1 MNDRRGNGVQAV
13 TSRAQQGLWFL
24 ERLSAQTP
32 AHTVCRAYQVHG
44 PLDEDAL
51 CAAWRTLVDRHEALR
66 TRVVERDGVPWQAI
80 DAGSDAPALVDLTTV
95 AEAERAAAA
104 QRLRT
109 GLAESV
115 VDHADGPLSRFT
127 LVRLGPEEHEV
138 LLVLHRLV
146 ADDSSARILVTELG
160 ECYSAAVQGRE
171 PALPFLPLQYR
182 DFARWQREQATGPTY
197 GRLAQWWRTA
207 LTPPPPT
214 LSLPADRPPAADSGY
229 AGGAVSFDW
238 GEETA
243 GHLREVCAAEGSVPA
258 VVLAA
263 AFHALLFRHT
273 GEQRVTV
280 GHPVAVRPRPEFAAT
295 VGPFQNPL
303 VVCVDFADAPTFRH
317 LLARVAQ
324 ARRAALDH
332 GELPFAD
339 VVAEVDVDRDAQ
351 RPPLLDAAFSCPE
364 SPEPDLVL
372 TGAIVRRLPV
382 RAGAVPVSLSLEVD
396 TVESAVTGT
405 LAYRADLFEPESARA
420 LLGQLRTLLDAA
432 LKDPGQPVA
441 ALPLETPE
449 QLRAA
454 ARAADRIEPVAAD
467 WPTVAAAVHSRAEQ
481 DPGETAVAWQS
492 EAVSYGELA
501 SLASSSARGLRRLGL
516 AAGAPVAVRMP
527 AGPRQVAVL
536 LGVLDA
542 CAHLVCI
549 GAGEAGER
557 GRLILGDLRPAC
569 LLVEGDPD
577 DDELARWYRTELD
590 GQAIAVDT
598 LLRADAEV
606 DPPVP
611 AGPDASDLAYVAYT
625 SGSTGVP
632 KGIPHT
638 HAGFAQFCQWMATH
652 FAMEP
657 GSRVAQWAAPGYDA
671 ALCEIFAALGAG
683 ATLCPVPDRVRVDPR
698 RLVRWL
704 ADERISH
711 FQTVPSFAREIL
723 RALVSR
729 GHGDALPALRHLL
742 LAGEPL
748 PGELAGELRRALSAA
763 RLTNLYGPTE
773 IVLATW
779 HEVTGPVHGTVPVG
793 EPIPGRQVL
802 VVDDQDRPCPAGV
815 TGELVVRS
823 PYVTPG
829 YVGAEA
835 PADAFT
841 PLRAHQ
847 EFGLPDHGWYR
858 TGDLGRRRLDGLLE
872 FRGRQ
877 DFQIKFFGTR
887 LELTDVETALA
898 AADSIAECAVVPVRD
913 HSGLVVRLMA
923 YVVVR
928 EPADG
933 AGANDLT
940 AAWRSRLRQRFGS
953 LMPPVSFRTLPTLPR
968 NVGGKVDRR
977 RLPAPT
983 SLRAPG
989 DRQPSTSTER
999 ILAGVW
1005 AEVLGTDEVTPEDS
1019 LFTLGGHS
1027 LLIPPLLH
1035 EVRERTGVS
1044 VSARRF
1050 LADPTLAGL
1059 AALVDAETR
1068 PDDGTRTRGEVSGSA

>member
-1 MNDRRGNGVQAV
+1 MNDRRGSGVRAV
-13 TSRAQQGLWFL
+13 TSAAQQGLWFL
-24 ERLSAQTP
+24 ERLAAQTP
-32 AHTVCRAYQVHG
+32 AHTVCRAYRVDG

-66 TRVVERDGVPWQAI
+66 TRIVERDGVPWQAI

-95 AEAERAAAA
+95 AEPERTAAAR
-104 QRLRT
+104 RLRT
-109 GLAESV
+109 GLAGAV
-115 VDHADGPLSRFT
+115 VDHADGPLCRLA
-127 LVRLGPEEHEV
+127 LVRLGPEEHEL

-197 GRLAQWWRTA
+197 RRLAQWWRGA
-207 LTPPPPT
+207 LTPPPPA

-229 AGGAVSFDW
+229 AGAAVDFDW

-243 GHLREVCAAEGSVPA
+243 GRLREVCAAEGTVPA
-258 VVLAA
+258 VVLSA

-273 GEQRVTV
+273 GEQRVAV
-280 GHPVAVRPRPEFAAT
+280 GHPVVVRPRPEFAGT

-303 VVCVDFADAPTFRH
+303 VVCADFADSPTFRH

-339 VVAEVDVDRDAQ
+339 VVAEVEVDRDAQ
-351 RPPLLDAAFSCPE
+351 RLPLLDAAFTCPE
-364 SPEPDLVL
+364 SPEPDPALA
-372 TGAIVRRLPV
+372 GATVRRLPV
-382 RAGAVPVSLSLEVD
+382 RAGAVPVGLSLEVD
-396 TVESAVTGT
+396 TVEPAVTGT
-405 LAYRADLFEPESARA
+405 LAYRTELFEADSVRA

-441 ALPLETPE
+441 VLPLETPE

-454 ARAADRIEPVAAD
+454 ARAADRVEPVATG
-467 WPTVAAAVHSRAEQ
+467 WSTVAAAVHGRAEQ
-481 DPGETAVAWQS
+481 HPGDTAVAGQS
-492 EAVSYGELA
+492 EGVSYGELA
-501 SLASSSARGLRRLGL
+501 TLASSTARGLQRLGL

-527 AGPRQVAVL
+527 TGPRQVAVL

-542 CAHLVCI
+542 GAHLVCI

-557 GRLILGDLRPAC
+557 GRLILGDLRPAY
-569 LLVEGDPD
+569 LLVEGDPE

-590 GQAIAVDT
+590 GRAVAVGA
-598 LLRADAEV
+598 LHRAAGEDAA
-606 DPPVP
+606 PVP
-611 AGPDASDLAYVAYT
+611 AGPDGPDLAYVAYT
-625 SGSTGVP
+625 SGSTGRP

-638 HAGFAQFCQWMATH
+638 HAGFAQFCEWMATH
-652 FAMEP
+652 FEMGP

-671 ALCEIFAALGAG
+671 ALCEIFAALGSG
-683 ATLCPVPDRVRVDPR
+683 ATLHPVPDRVRVDPR

-704 ADERISH
+704 ADERITH
-711 FQTVPSFAREIL
+711 FQTVPSFAREVL

-729 GHGDALPALRHLL
+729 NRGDALPALRHLL

-748 PGELAGELRRALSAA
+748 PGELAGELRRALPAA

-779 HEVTGPVHGTVPVG
+779 HEVTGPVRGTVPVG
-793 EPIPGRQVL
+793 VPIPGRQVL

-829 YVGAEA
+829 YVGAET
-835 PADAFT
+835 PGDAFT
-841 PLRAHQ
+841 PLRAH
-847 EFGLPDHGWYR
+847 EELGLPDRGWYR

-898 AADSIAECAVVPVRD
+898 AADSVAECAVVPVRD

-923 YVVVR
+923 YVVAR

-933 AGANDLT
+933 AGGSDLT
-940 AAWRSRLRQRFGS
+940 AAWRARLRQRFGS
-953 LMPPVSFRTLPTLPR
+953 LMPPVSFRNLPTLPR

-989 DRQPSTSTER
+989 DRQPTTPTER
-999 ILAGVW
+999 LLAAVW
-1005 AEVLGTDEVTPEDS
+1005 AEVLGTDEVAPEDS
-1019 LFTLGGHS
+1019 LFALGGHS

-1035 EVRERTGVS
+1035 HVRERTGVT
-1044 VSARRF
+1044 VPARRF

-1059 AALVDAETR
+1059 AALVDAATR
-1068 PDDGTRTRGEVSGSA
+1068 TDDGARAQREVSGTA

>member
-1 MNDRRGNGVQAV
+1 MNDTRGSGIRAV
-13 TSRAQQGLWFL
+13 TSAAQQGLWFL
-24 ERLSAQTP
+24 ERLAAGTP
-32 AHTVCRAYQVHG
+32 AHTVCRAYQVRG
-44 PLDEDAL
+44 PLDEEAL
-51 CAAWRTLVDRHEALR
+51 CAAWRTLVDRHETLR
-66 TRVVERDGVPWQAI
+66 TRIVERDGVPWQAI
-80 DAGSDAPALVDLTTV
+80 DAGADAPTLVDLTTV
-95 AEAERAAAA
+95 DEPERAAAA
-104 QRLRT
+104 ERLRT
-109 GLAESV
+109 GLAGAV
-115 VDHADGPLSRFT
+115 VDHADGPLSRLT
-127 LVRLGPEEHEV
+127 LVRLGPDEHEV
-138 LLVLHRLV
+138 LLVLHQLV

-171 PALPFLPLQYR
+171 PVLPFLPLQYR
-182 DFARWQREQATGPTY
+182 DFARWQREQATGPAY
-197 GRLAQWWRTA
+197 RGLAQWWRAT
-207 LTPPPPT
+207 LTPPPPA

-229 AGGAVSFDW
+229 AGAAVYFDW

-243 GHLREVCAAEGSVPA
+243 GRLREVCAAEGTVPA
-258 VVLAA
+258 VVLSA
-263 AFHALLFRHT
+263 AFQALLFRHT
-273 GEQRVTV
+273 GEQRVAV
-280 GHPVAVRPRPEFAAT
+280 GHPVVVRPRPEFAGT
-295 VGPFQNPL
+295 VGPFSNPL
-303 VVCVDFADAPTFRH
+303 VVCADFAGSPTFRH

-324 ARRAALDH
+324 ADRAALDH

-339 VVAEVDVDRDAQ
+339 VVAEVEVDRDPQ
-351 RPPLLDAAFSCPE
+351 RLPLLDAMFSCPG
-364 SPEPDLVL
+364 SPEPEPAF
-372 TGAIVRRLPV
+372 TGTTVRRLPV
-382 RAGAVPVSLSLEVD
+382 RAGAVPVGLSLEVD
-396 TVESAVTGT
+396 SVEPTVTGA
-405 LAYRADLFEPESARA
+405 LAYRAELFEADSARA

-441 ALPLETPE
+441 ALPLEMPE

-454 ARAADRIEPVAAD
+454 VRAADRVGAATVSRPPVD
-467 WPTVAAAVHSRAEQ
+467 AAVRGRAELH
-481 DPGETAVAWQS
+481 PGDTALAWQS

-501 SLASSSARGLRRLGL
+501 ALASSTARGLRRLGPM
-516 AAGAPVAVRMP
+516 AGAPVAVRMP

-536 LGVLDA
+536 LGVLEA
-542 CAHLVCI
+542 GAHLVCI

-557 GRLILGDLRPAC
+557 GRLILGELRPAC

-590 GQAIAVDT
+590 GQAVAVDE
-598 LLRADAEV
+598 LHRAAGQEA
-606 DPPVP
+606 DPALPRP
-611 AGPDASDLAYVAYT
+611 DGAGLAYVAYT
-625 SGSTGVP
+625 SGSTGRP
-632 KGIPHT
+632 KGIPQT
-638 HAGFAQFCQWMATH
+638 HAGFAQFCEWMATH
-652 FAMEP
+652 FAMGP

-683 ATLCPVPDRVRVDPR
+683 ATLCLVPDRVRVDPR

-704 ADERISH
+704 ADERITH
-711 FQTVPSFAREIL
+711 FQTVPSFAREVL
-723 RALVSR
+723 RALGSQGR
-729 GHGDALPALRHLL
+729 GDALPELRHLL

-748 PGELAGELRRALSAA
+748 PGELAGQLREALPSA

-779 HEVTGPVHGTVPVG
+779 HEVTGPVRGTVPVG

-829 YVGAEA
+829 YVGTEA
-835 PADAFT
+835 SGDAFA
-841 PLRAHQ
+841 PLRAYE

-887 LELTDVETALA
+887 LELTDVEAALA
-898 AADSIAECAVVPVRD
+898 AADSVAECAVVPVRD

-923 YVVVR
+923 YVVAR
-928 EPADG
+928 ETPDG
-933 AGANDLT
+933 SGGTDPT
-940 AAWRSRLRQRFGS
+940 VAWRARLRQRFGS

-983 SLRAPG
+983 SLRATG
-989 DRQPSTSTER
+989 DRQATTATER
-999 ILAGVW
+999 ILARVW
-1005 AEVLGTDEVTPEDS
+1005 AEVLGIDEVAPEDS
-1019 LFTLGGHS
+1019 LFALGGHS

-1035 EVRERTGVS
+1035 RVRERTGVT
-1044 VSARRF
+1044 VPARHF

-1059 AALVDAETR
+1059 AALVDAATR
-1068 PDDGTRTRGEVSGSA
+1068 ADDGARARREVSGTA